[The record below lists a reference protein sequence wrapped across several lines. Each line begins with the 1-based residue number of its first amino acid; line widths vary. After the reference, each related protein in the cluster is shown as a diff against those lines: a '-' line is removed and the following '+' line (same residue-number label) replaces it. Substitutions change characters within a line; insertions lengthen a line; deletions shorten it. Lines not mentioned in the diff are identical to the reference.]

1 MKEHIKGTAK
11 FQFYRAGHLYYKTET
26 DLVFPVPLSDCGEAT
41 FQAEEK
47 AILLMRY
54 IRKHLEN
61 KNETAS

>member
-1 MKEHIKGTAK
+1 MKEHIKGTVK

-26 DLVFPVPLSDCGEAT
+26 DVTFPVPVSDCGEAT

-54 IRKHLEN
+54 IRKHLEA
-61 KNETAS
+61 KKETA